1 MDNLFVITQPRDP
14 SKRQA
19 WYAAG
24 IDSLIANINNNASQ
38 FEKNLLN
45 SEPDRETR
53 EVLAKVPTADAAQMD
68 ETRSEAERYSTH
80 GELRGRY
87 LGVL

>member
-24 IDSLIANINNNASQ
+24 IDSLIANTNSNASQ
-38 FEKNLLN
+38 FKKILLN
-45 SEPDRETR
+45 SEPDQETR
-53 EVLAKVPTADAAQMD
+53 EALAKIPTADAARLD
-68 ETRSEAERYSTH
+68 ESRSEAERYSTH
-80 GELRGRY
+80 GELHGRY
-87 LGVL
+87 LGGF